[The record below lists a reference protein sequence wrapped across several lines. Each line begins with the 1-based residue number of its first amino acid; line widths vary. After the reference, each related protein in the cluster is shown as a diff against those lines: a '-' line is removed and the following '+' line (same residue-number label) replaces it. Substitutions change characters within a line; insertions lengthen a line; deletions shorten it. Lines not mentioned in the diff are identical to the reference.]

1 MGLFGCVC
9 FGLFFFL
16 VCLLFRITVNTI
28 PCNAKYIVTISY
40 GQIGGFYIA
49 LSWVA
54 SDRV

>member
-1 MGLFGCVC
+1 MGLFGCGVL
-9 FGLFFFL
+9 FGLFIL

-49 LSWVA
+49 LPWAA
-54 SDRV
+54 SDGV

>member
-1 MGLFGCVC
+1 MGLFGCGVL
-9 FGLFFFL
+9 FGLFFL
-16 VCLLFRITVNTI
+16 VCLLFRFTVNTI
-28 PCNAKYIVTISY
+28 ACNAKYIVTISY